1 MGCLVRPGFTPDL
14 YPYPPPH
21 VTSPKETVRIFAV
34 ALPDRASFA
43 VAAHVRL
50 VAVPLMDLFAGGAG
64 GWGAGPAAV
73 PLLVSRF
80 RFALSTPAPRVVA
93 PAPPPAGP
101 EFGPPKTVAAA
112 AAAAE
117 DAPLAIEESKEEA
130 EKEETAQ
137 EEENDDDQTS

>member
-1 MGCLVRPGFTPDL
+1 M
-14 YPYPPPH
+14 
-21 VTSPKETVRIFAV
+21 TSPKEVVRIFAV

-73 PLLVSRF
+73 PLLASRF
-80 RFALSTPAPRVVA
+80 RLALSTPAPRVVA

-101 EFGPPKTVAAA
+101 EFGPPKTVVAV

-117 DAPLAIEESKEEA
+117 EGPLAIEEAKEEEA
-130 EKEETAQ
+130 EEREEE
-137 EEENDDDQTS
+137 EEENDGEPA